1 MAKKSIVVP
10 ALTGLSAIG
19 TAFGSFER
27 KAIMSAASIIAG
39 ELDYELR
46 CANVYQLTGHAVIEE
61 SELYS
66 PEADVQLARIKTY
79 FRNMIENALDRADQ
93 QLRQEQAEKFASLQ
107 AQLRNSNRPHAQGT
121 VAEIAARLGI
131 SKSEVRRRKADGTL
145 DQLLSKAQS

>member
-10 ALTGLSAIG
+10 ALCGLSAIG

-46 CANVYQLTGHAVIEE
+46 CANVYQLTGQAVIDE

-66 PEADVQLARIKTY
+66 SEADVQTFSVL
-79 FRNMIENALDRADQ
+79 L
-93 QLRQEQAEKFASLQ
+93 
-107 AQLRNSNRPHAQGT
+107 
-121 VAEIAARLGI
+121 
-131 SKSEVRRRKADGTL
+131 TL
-145 DQLLSKAQS
+145 LI